1 MFGNASDH
9 SIGFLLVQERK
20 NVALKMTNR
29 EVDGA
34 SVVALDG
41 RIVLGEESQA
51 LRVELKNLV
60 AEGKKKIVLNMDNI
74 KYIDSAGLGIL
85 VAAHV
90 CAKAEGA
97 SLKLS
102 NLGSKFRE
110 VLQIT
115 KLFTVFDVYNTE
127 AAAIA
132 SFLRLT
138 DEAAAEKPSVTLPG
152 TFERIIQSPDPN
164 TPEKTEISVQGADEL
179 YQEIRIENTLTDE
192 HGDEVRLK
200 KGALVEVTVEAAVGA
215 TESKLAST

>member
-1 MFGNASDH
+1 M
-9 SIGFLLVQERK
+9 
-20 NVALKMTNR
+20 ALKMTNR

-90 CAKAEGA
+90 CAKVQGA
-97 SLKLS
+97 SLILS
-102 NLGSKFRE
+102 NLGTKFQE
-110 VLQIT
+110 ILQIT
-115 KLFTVFDVYNTE
+115 KLVTVFQVFKTE

-132 SFLRLT
+132 SL
-138 DEAAAEKPSVTLPG
+138 
-152 TFERIIQSPDPN
+152 
-164 TPEKTEISVQGADEL
+164 
-179 YQEIRIENTLTDE
+179 
-192 HGDEVRLK
+192 
-200 KGALVEVTVEAAVGA
+200 
-215 TESKLAST
+215 SK

>member
-1 MFGNASDH
+1 M
-9 SIGFLLVQERK
+9 
-20 NVALKMTNR
+20 ALKMTSS

-51 LRVELKNLV
+51 LRVKLKGLI
-60 AEGKKKIVLNMDNI
+60 AEGKKQIVLNMDNI

-90 CAKAEGA
+90 SAKTQGA

-110 VLQIT
+110 VLQLT
-115 KLFTVFDVYNTE
+115 KLVTVFDVYNTE

-132 SFLRLT
+132 SFSKLT

-152 TFERIIQSPDPN
+152 TVEHIIGSPHPSKKPKSLFKGQTN
-164 TPEKTEISVQGADEL
+164 CIKRFASKT
-179 YQEIRIENTLTDE
+179 
-192 HGDEVRLK
+192 H
-200 KGALVEVTVEAAVGA
+200 
-215 TESKLAST
+215 